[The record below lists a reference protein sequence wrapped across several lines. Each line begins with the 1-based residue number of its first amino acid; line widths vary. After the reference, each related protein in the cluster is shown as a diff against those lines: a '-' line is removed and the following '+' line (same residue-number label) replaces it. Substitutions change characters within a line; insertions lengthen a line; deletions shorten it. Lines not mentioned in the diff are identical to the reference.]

1 MWSERFIF
9 FSFLKLG
16 KLYLRL
22 LPMARAAQELKVPCL
37 VLFAVENRSVNETYR
52 MVVVSLGFNAVELK
66 LLGRATLTAA
76 SPKLKRQLEPCVPR
90 PGVRVLR
97 HG

>member
-22 LPMARAAQELKVPCL
+22 LPVARAAQELEVPSL
-37 VLFAVENRSVNETYR
+37 VLPAVEHCSVDESYR
-52 MVVVSLGFNAVELK
+52 MVVVPLGFNAVELK
-66 LLGRATLTAA
+66 LLGRAALTAA
-76 SPKLKRQLEPCVPR
+76 SAKLKRQLEPCVPC
-90 PGVRVLR
+90 PGVRVLW

>member
-22 LPMARAAQELKVPCL
+22 LPVARSAQELKVPCL
-37 VLFAVENRSVNETYR
+37 VLFAVENRAVDEAYR
-52 MVVVSLGFNAVELK
+52 MVVVPLGFNAVELK
-66 LLGRATLTAA
+66 LLGRSTLTAA
-76 SPKLKRQLEPCVPR
+76 SAKLKRQLEPCVPC
-90 PGVRVLR
+90 PGVRVLW